1 MPIPHVPVMPN
12 KPTENN
18 AQRMSTDAA
27 ANQAPAPKSAIAS
40 MGGQSKMEH
49 LTREIVHD
57 IISKRIKLFLGT
69 DSVHE
74 LLTDRIK
81 SLVDEMISTR
91 NENFID
97 AETAKELVDKRTNHL
112 TDRGAVQKIITARI
126 EPLIERATVHRLF
139 GERLANKVDLK
150 TVRNIVSKRS
160 PIQTAVRPASWED
173 DISANTLDE
182 EPFETLPSPSSREI
196 DRFVE
201 AANDHGDRET
211 LAQANISEMVAKDT
225 LPIPVPTDRESYFP
239 GFDEKY
245 WLFGLADY
253 LKVMQV
259 AAKYD
264 VQPKSVLD
272 FGCASGRVLRHF
284 AAQTNIKNIWG
295 SDINRR
301 HIRWLYEHMPMHVR
315 PVFNHCI
322 PSLPIPDASIDVIT
336 AFSVFTHID
345 TFEIHWLAEL
355 SRILSDGG
363 ICYLTVHNEATWE
376 LLAGEENNPKN
387 RLLQSIIGID
397 PKVRDQLNKP
407 MPGDRL
413 VYRFA
418 DQGPYRA
425 QVFLSN
431 RHLETVWGRFFSIE
445 EIIPG
450 HHQRQTVVVLKKR
463 RA

>member
-1 MPIPHVPVMPN
+1 MPIPCVPVMPN
-12 KPTENN
+12 KPNENN
-18 AQRMSTDAA
+18 ARQMPTDAA
-27 ANQAPAPKSAIAS
+27 AHQAPAPKSAIAS
-40 MGGQSKMEH
+40 MVNQPNMEH

-57 IISKRIKLFLGT
+57 IISERIKLFLGR

-74 LLTDRIK
+74 LLTDRVK
-81 SLVDEMISTR
+81 SLVDEIINTR
-91 NENFID
+91 IEKFID
-97 AETAKELVDKRTNHL
+97 AETAKDLVDKRTNHL
-112 TDRGAVQKIITARI
+112 TDRGVVQKIITARI
-126 EPLIERATVHRLF
+126 EPLMERATVHRLF

-160 PIQTAVRPASWED
+160 PTEIAVRPASWED

-201 AANDHGDRET
+201 ATNDHGDRET

-225 LPIPVPTDRESYFP
+225 IPIPVPTDRENYFP

-264 VQPKSVLD
+264 VQPTSILD

-284 AAQTNIKNIWG
+284 AAQTDIKNIWG

-315 PVFNHCI
+315 PVFNHSI

-376 LLAGEENNPKN
+376 LLAGEENNPNN
-387 RLLQSIIGID
+387 RLLQSIIAID
-397 PKVRDQLNKP
+397 PKVVDQLNKTDAGRP
-407 MPGDRL
+407 IG
-413 VYRFA
+413 
-418 DQGPYRA
+418 
-425 QVFLSN
+425 LS
-431 RHLETVWGRFFSIE
+431 LC
-445 EIIPG
+445 
-450 HHQRQTVVVLKKR
+450 
-463 RA
+463 

>member
-1 MPIPHVPVMPN
+1 MSTRHVAVMPN
-12 KPTENN
+12 NPAEDN
-18 AQRMSTDAA
+18 ALQNRTDSPK
-27 ANQAPAPKSAIAS
+27 NQPSPAPKLAITSA
-40 MGGQSKMEH
+40 MGGQNLEH
-49 LTREIVHD
+49 LTREIVHQM
-57 IISKRIKLFLGT
+57 IEERI
-69 DSVHE
+69 E
-74 LLTDRIK
+74 Q
-81 SLVDEMISTR
+81 
-91 NENFID
+91 FID
-97 AETAKELVDKRTNHL
+97 LDKVEKLVADTTSNFTNPL
-112 TDRGAVQKIITARI
+112 AVHKLITARTG
-126 EPLIERATVHRLF
+126 ELMERATVHRLF
-139 GERLANKVDLK
+139 SERLAPLVDRE
-150 TVRNIVSKRS
+150 TVHKIITERTSEQA
-160 PIQTAVRPASWED
+160 QTNQRPASWED

-182 EPFETLPSPSSREI
+182 EPFDTLPSPSSSEVSL
-196 DRFVE
+196 FVD
-201 AANDHGDRET
+201 AAAEHGDCET
-211 LAQANISEMVAKDT
+211 LAKANIAEMVANDII
-225 LPIPVPTDRESYFP
+225 PIPVPTDREGYFP

-253 LKVMQV
+253 LKVMQSV
-259 AAKYD
+259 AKYN
-264 VQPKSVLD
+264 VQPTSVLD

-284 AAQTNIKNIWG
+284 AAQTDIKNIWG

-301 HIRWLYEHMPMHVR
+301 HIRWLYEHMPMNVR

-363 ICYLTVHNEATWE
+363 ICYLTVHNEDTWDS
-376 LLAGEENNPKN
+376 LAGEQNNPKN
-387 RLLQSIIGID
+387 RLLQSLMGID
-397 PKVRDQLNKP
+397 PAVVDQLGHP
-407 MPGDRL
+407 LPGDRL

-445 EIIPG
+445 EIIPR

-463 RA
+463 GS

>member
-1 MPIPHVPVMPN
+1 MPN
-12 KPTENN
+12 KTAKTNDLRARTHVP
-18 AQRMSTDAA
+18 
-27 ANQAPAPKSAIAS
+27 ANQ
-40 MGGQSKMEH
+40 QN
-49 LTREIVHD
+49 LTREIVHQMIGEQIETLID
-57 IISKRIKLFLGT
+57 
-69 DSVHE
+69 HE
-74 LLTDRIK
+74 TAQKIAAD
-81 SLVDEMISTR
+81 STR
-91 NENFID
+91 AF
-97 AETAKELVDKRTNHL
+97 TN
-112 TDRGAVQKIITARI
+112 RQAVHKLITARI
-126 EPLIERATVHRLF
+126 EPLIERATVHRLL
-139 GERLANKVDLK
+139 GERLAKLVDRE
-150 TVRNIVSKRS
+150 TVHQIISERLS
-160 PIQTAVRPASWED
+160 PAGSQTSQRPASWED

-182 EPFETLPSPSSREI
+182 EPFETIPSPSSSEI
-196 DRFVE
+196 SLFVD
-201 AANDHGDRET
+201 AAAKDGDCET
-211 LAQANISEMVAKDT
+211 LAKVNIAEMVANDNI
-225 LPIPVPTDRESYFP
+225 PIPLPTDRENYFP

-284 AAQTNIKNIWG
+284 AAQTDIKNIWG

-376 LLAGEENNPKN
+376 LLAGEENNPNN

-397 PKVRDQLNKP
+397 PKVVAQLNKP

-445 EIIPG
+445 EIIPR